1 MQLRNLLELVR
12 HGDFSPDDVAQAEL
26 DLLLHHVNHTASMI
40 GPGKMLAQ
48 AQTALKVVQLEEVS
62 LEK

>member
-1 MQLRNLLELVR
+1 
-12 HGDFSPDDVAQAEL
+12 VAQAEL